1 MFIKIYA
8 QYQENYG
15 YYDGGKEH
23 WKNKGGTEFIWKPSD
38 SSYFYNDTEM
48 DEIVAR
54 EYLKRNSNELCRYTL
69 VSCEREYC
77 DFHDVSAMCDLILTE
92 LEQRETTTQ

>member
-15 YYDGGKEH
+15 YYEGKKM
-23 WKNKGGTEFIWKPSD
+23 WKDKEGTEFIWKPRD
-38 SSYFYNDTEM
+38 LSYFYNDTEM

-77 DFHDVSAMCDLILTE
+77 DFHDVSAMCDSILTE
-92 LEQRETTTQ
+92 LEQGETTIQ